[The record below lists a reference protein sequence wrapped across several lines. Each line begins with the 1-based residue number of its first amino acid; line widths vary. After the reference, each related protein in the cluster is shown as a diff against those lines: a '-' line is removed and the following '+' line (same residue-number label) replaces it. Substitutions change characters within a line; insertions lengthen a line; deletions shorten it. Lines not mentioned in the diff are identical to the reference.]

1 MCVTLFAVALCATSL
16 AIRWR
21 TWAVPGEMG
30 ASLAVLFLGLGS
42 FLISETNP
50 LGEPIWRATGYG
62 YLDDFAG
69 HLLWLAGIVALLHQT
84 LYRLAD
90 DDERAEI
97 FDSLVRWPLTLIVP
111 LMFSSMYMSGAL
123 HAEPLVD
130 VTLLQSVSGLW
141 LHVYRTVWYG
151 GLLYLTLLLI
161 RVLRIVRDTGEG
173 SQWVTHAYLTAAGLI
188 VVGLAFRLVA
198 FWDTFAALR
207 DVPVLLRCAATA
219 TVAIAAAR
227 SWLGKMRDTRKLLRF
242 TRTSRRARRR
252 DTLES
257 HRLRVLL
264 AAESILDQALDDL
277 DDAGAQRDDGPPA
290 ATAKP
295 AS

>member
-1 MCVTLFAVALCATSL
+1 MCVTLFAVALCAASL

-21 TWAVPGEMG
+21 AWAVPGEMG

-42 FLISETNP
+42 FLISEASP
-50 LGEPIWRATGYG
+50 FGEPLWRATGYG

-69 HLLWLAGIVALLHQT
+69 HLLWLAGIVALLDQA

-90 DDERAEI
+90 DFERTEI
-97 FDSLVRWPLTLIVP
+97 FDSLVRWPLSLIVP
-111 LMFSSMYMSGAL
+111 LMCSSMYMSNAL

-130 VTLLQSVSGLW
+130 VTLLQSGSSVW
-141 LHVYRTVWYG
+141 LYAYRAVWYG

-161 RVLRIVRDTGEG
+161 RVLRVVRDTGEG
-173 SQWVTHAYLTAAGLI
+173 SQWVTHAFLAAAGLT
-188 VVGLAFRLVA
+188 VLGLAFRLAA

-207 DVPVLLRCAATA
+207 DVPVFLRCAATA
-219 TVAIAAAR
+219 TVALAAAG
-227 SWLGKMRDTRKLLRF
+227 SWLGKMRDARKLLRL

-264 AAESILDQALDDL
+264 AAESIIDQALDDTE
-277 DDAGAQRDDGPPA
+277 AQRDEGPPA
-290 ATAKP
+290 ATTQP

>member
-1 MCVTLFAVALCATSL
+1 M
-16 AIRWR
+16 
-21 TWAVPGEMG
+21 PGETG

-42 FLISETNP
+42 FLISEASP
-50 LGEPIWRATGYG
+50 LGEPLWRATGYG

-69 HLLWLAGIVALLHQT
+69 HLLWLAGIVALLNQA

-111 LMFSSMYMSGAL
+111 LMVSSMYMSGAL
-123 HAEPLVD
+123 HTEPLVD
-130 VTLLQSVSGLW
+130 VALLQSGPGIW
-141 LHVYRTVWYG
+141 LHVYRAVWYG

-161 RVLRIVRDTGEG
+161 RVLCVVRGTGKG
-173 SQWVTHAYLTAAGLI
+173 SHWVTHAYLTAAGLI
-188 VVGLAFRLVA
+188 VLAIAFRLVA

-207 DVPVLLRCAATA
+207 GVPVLLRCAATA

-227 SWLGKMRDTRKLLRF
+227 SWLGKMRNARRLLRF
-242 TRTSRRARRR
+242 TRTSRRERRR

-257 HRLRVLL
+257 HRLRVIL

-277 DDAGAQRDDGPPA
+277 DAGACDGDGPPA
-290 ATAKP
+290 ATAQP